1 MAMCWMPSPL
11 VHVQVLLDLAGL
23 SLPSSLIGMRIL
35 PQGLVMALLFTP
47 VTWPSMSK

>member
-1 MAMCWMPSPL
+1 MCWMPSPWY
-11 VHVQVLLDLAGL
+11 VSRYSWIWPAF

-35 PQGLVMALLFTP
+35 PHGLVIALLFTP